1 MVLKKPLDRYSP
13 VKKERNSMTNE
24 EIHHKY
30 AMLKQLSSLPRK
42 MVSIHG
48 ADKVADL
55 VLHELCQPECFNL
68 VKAAYFVDNPDFDCF
83 KGVSGLYR
91 GELNDNHSVS
101 WHDHESFVASTFD
114 LPFNKK
120 VREITKESYRRKNM
134 RDQDMV
140 EQIAS
145 DLGFGDHAF
154 CSWDM
159 KHANHGLFIYE
170 KAEFAACLIEEY
182 LADGL
187 SLLSFCPIN

>member
-1 MVLKKPLDRYSP
+1 MK
-13 VKKERNSMTNE
+13 TE
-24 EIHHKY
+24 EMY
-30 AMLKQLSSLPRK
+30 NRQCALLKQLSSLPRK

-55 VLHELCQPECFNL
+55 VLHELCQPDCFNL

-83 KGVSGLYR
+83 KGVSGLFR
-91 GELNDNHSVS
+91 PELQEGHAVS
-101 WHDHESFVASTFD
+101 WQDHELFVASTFD
-114 LPFNKK
+114 LPFNKR
-120 VREITKESYRRKNM
+120 VREINKQSYKRQST
-134 RDQDMV
+134 RDQDIAD
-140 EQIAS
+140 QLAS
-145 DLGFGDHAF
+145 DLGFESHAF

-170 KAEFAACLIEEY
+170 KADFAAYPIEEH